1 MAIRIQ
7 RNPKAVWRA
16 IKAYGT
22 QELMASDLGVEQAT
36 VSDWARGDRSVPWH
50 FCVRIETGTRRIAQQ
65 RRDMTLVVTCE
76 ELQPGLDWEA
86 VLQLAVLRLGAG
98 GKAGAAA

>member
-1 MAIRIQ
+1 MAVRIQ

-16 IKAYGT
+16 IKAFGT
-22 QELMASDLGVEQAT
+22 QEIMAKTLGVEQAT

-50 FCVRIETGTRRIAQQ
+50 FCVRIETGTRQIALAK
-65 RRDMTLVVTCE
+65 RDPLLIVTCE

-86 VLQLAVLRLGAG
+86 VLQLAVLRLGAA
-98 GKAGAAA
+98 KAGAVA

>member
-1 MAIRIQ
+1 MTVRIQ

-16 IKAYGT
+16 IRAFGT
-22 QELMASDLGVEQAT
+22 QKLMAKELGVEQAT

-50 FCVRIETGTRRIAQQ
+50 LCVRIETATRRIAGVK
-65 RRDMTLVVTCE
+65 RNVTLVVTCE

-86 VLQLAVLRLGAG
+86 VLQLAVLRLGAA
-98 GKAGAAA
+98 KVGATA

>member
-1 MAIRIQ
+1 MAVRIQ

-16 IKAYGT
+16 IGAYGT
-22 QELMASDLGVEQAT
+22 QELMAKALGVEQAT

-50 FCVRIETGTRRIAQQ
+50 FCVKIETGTRHIAQQ
-65 RRDMTLVVTCE
+65 KRNGGLVVTCE

-86 VLQLAVLRLGAG
+86 VLQLAVLRLEKPGAM
-98 GKAGAAA
+98 A